1 MSKYAPSLEENPR
14 DLTNRF
20 MTGLSELVEEECLM
34 TMLVDDMDISQLMVF
49 YQQIDESKLKKET
62 KRSRM

>member
-49 YQQIDESKLKKET
+49 YHQIDESKLKKET